1 MAGGSPIE
9 GQANPLAPTLLAK
22 NGRVSPIEGTS
33 KSSRPDSIRRSP
45 PSEVAIEFFPMEDH
59 MKKITSFVFPA
70 ILMILSASIACSLFM
85 PTVQPTEESEPDFG
99 PTGGPLKFTPD
110 DLPDAQV
117 GNVYDEEIRVTLN
130 NTPVGDF
137 FISEGTLP
145 EGLEFTFL
153 EGEDAATIT
162 GTPTEAGTFS
172 FTVSA
177 WCFGTQVSGQTG
189 DKSYSL
195 IVNP

>member
-1 MAGGSPIE
+1 MHDFFTGRSV
-9 GQANPLAPTLLAK
+9 LTL
-22 NGRVSPIEGTS
+22 E
-33 KSSRPDSIRRSP
+33 
-45 PSEVAIEFFPMEDH
+45 EF
-59 MKKITSFVFPA
+59 MKKRTLPIYFA
-70 ILMILSASIACSLFM
+70 IILTLSASLACSLFVST
-85 PTVQPTEESEPDFG
+85 PQPTESPDDPYFG

-110 DLPDAQV
+110 TLPEALV
-117 GNVYDEEIRVTLN
+117 GTAYDEEIRISLN

-137 FISEGTLP
+137 SISDGELP

-162 GTPTEAGTFS
+162 GTPTESGTFS

-189 DKSYSL
+189 DRSYSL
-195 IVNP
+195 FVNP

>member
-1 MAGGSPIE
+1 M
-9 GQANPLAPTLLAK
+9 K
-22 NGRVSPIEGTS
+22 NR
-33 KSSRPDSIRRSP
+33 SRYIFF
-45 PSEVAIEFFPMEDH
+45 AIVLTF
-59 MKKITSFVFPA
+59 SV
-70 ILMILSASIACSLFM
+70 SIACSLFVST
-85 PTVQPTEESEPDFG
+85 PHPTESPDEPDFG

-110 DLPDAQV
+110 VLPEGQIGTAYEAKIV
-117 GNVYDEEIRVTLN
+117 ISLN

-137 FISEGTLP
+137 SISEGNLP

-153 EGEDAATIT
+153 EGEDAATLVGI
-162 GTPTEAGTFS
+162 PTESGTFT

-195 IVNP
+195 TVNQ

>member
-1 MAGGSPIE
+1 MKRYKPFI
-9 GQANPLAPTLLAK
+9 
-22 NGRVSPIEGTS
+22 
-33 KSSRPDSIRRSP
+33 
-45 PSEVAIEFFPMEDH
+45 FF
-59 MKKITSFVFPA
+59 A
-70 ILMILSASIACSLFM
+70 ILMILSASLACSLFVST
-85 PTVQPTEESEPDFG
+85 PQPTDSPDEPYFG

-110 DLPDAQV
+110 TLPEAQV
-117 GNVYDEEIRVTLN
+117 GTAYEAKIVISLN

-137 FISEGTLP
+137 SISEGSLP

-162 GTPTEAGTFS
+162 GTPTESGTFS

-189 DKSYSL
+189 EKTYSL

>member
-1 MAGGSPIE
+1 
-9 GQANPLAPTLLAK
+9 
-22 NGRVSPIEGTS
+22 
-33 KSSRPDSIRRSP
+33 
-45 PSEVAIEFFPMEDH
+45 
-59 MKKITSFVFPA
+59 MKKRTLPIYSA
-70 ILMILSASIACSLFM
+70 IILTLSASLACSLFVST
-85 PTVQPTEESEPDFG
+85 PQPTESPDDLDFG

-110 DLPDAQV
+110 TLPEAQAGSAYEAKIV
-117 GNVYDEEIRVTLN
+117 ISLN

-137 FISEGTLP
+137 SISEGTLP

-162 GTPTEAGTFS
+162 GTPTESGTFS

>member
-1 MAGGSPIE
+1 
-9 GQANPLAPTLLAK
+9 
-22 NGRVSPIEGTS
+22 
-33 KSSRPDSIRRSP
+33 
-45 PSEVAIEFFPMEDH
+45 
-59 MKKITSFVFPA
+59 MKKRTLPINFA
-70 ILMILSASIACSLFM
+70 IILALSASLACSLFV
-85 PTVQPTEESEPDFG
+85 PTPQPTESPDEPYFG

-110 DLPDAQV
+110 TLPEAQAGSAYEAKIV
-117 GNVYDEEIRVTLN
+117 ISLN

-137 FISEGTLP
+137 SISEGTLP

-162 GTPTEAGTFS
+162 GTPNESGTFI

>member
-1 MAGGSPIE
+1 MKRNNSFI
-9 GQANPLAPTLLAK
+9 
-22 NGRVSPIEGTS
+22 
-33 KSSRPDSIRRSP
+33 
-45 PSEVAIEFFPMEDH
+45 FF
-59 MKKITSFVFPA
+59 A
-70 ILMILSASIACSLFM
+70 ILMILSASIACSLFV
-85 PTVQPTEESEPDFG
+85 PASQPTEAPDDLDFG

-110 DLPDAQV
+110 TLPEAQV
-117 GNVYDEEIRVTLN
+117 GKTYEAKIVISLN

-137 FISEGTLP
+137 SISEGTLP

-162 GTPTEAGTFS
+162 GTPNESGTFI

-189 DKSYSL
+189 DKSYPL